1 MERVERRT
9 LLAPQEKT
17 FGRHAAYLEACKE
30 LSMLSPA
37 RQRRVFYGG
46 AWYPVGSAN
55 PQKEPNREA
64 VRDNTRPYG
73 RIGFVAVS
81 K

>member
-1 MERVERRT
+1 
-9 LLAPQEKT
+9 
-17 FGRHAAYLEACKE
+17 
-30 LSMLSPA
+30 MLSPA
-37 RQRRVFYGG
+37 RQQRVFYGG

-64 VRDNTRPYG
+64 VKDNTRPYG

>member
-1 MERVERRT
+1 
-9 LLAPQEKT
+9 
-17 FGRHAAYLEACKE
+17 
-30 LSMLSPA
+30 MLSPTQ
-37 RQRRVFYGG
+37 QRRVFYGG
-46 AWYPVGSAN
+46 AWYPVWSAN